1 MSSALLGVIG
11 FFAIFIITLVVKGI
25 RIVPEQTT
33 VMIERL
39 GKFHRQ
45 LSPGLNIIIPMVDAA
60 RSIPWRSTIRRD
72 GMKLYVVENIT
83 NLDLREQ
90 VYDFPSQAVITKDN
104 VGIQVDAVVYFQ
116 IIDPKK
122 SVYEILNLPGALETL
137 TQTTLRN
144 VVGEMDLD
152 ETLTSRETINA
163 GLIATIGGA
172 ADGWGVKVNRVE
184 VQDISPPEDVS
195 RSMEQQMKAERD
207 RRARV
212 TEAEGY
218 KAAEVLRAEGERD
231 AQVATAEGDKL
242 AAIMRAEGEAQAI
255 IRLAEAEKSKLNLVA
270 EAMPQQFAEYLI
282 GTRYMETLDNMAA
295 NNNVVWMP
303 HGAQDLGGF
312 IGGYKTLLGSSP
324 VQPTAAS
331 AEPS

>member
-1 MSSALLGVIG
+1 MPKIADESAPTPTHGECLHAQLPVSCTLWLMRIHGHGTGHSFAAAFTLLELL
-11 FFAIFIITLVVKGI
+11 ITLSI
-25 RIVPEQTT
+25 ASIV
-33 VMIERL
+33 
-39 GKFHRQ
+39 
-45 LSPGLNIIIPMVDAA
+45 
-60 RSIPWRSTIRRD
+60 
-72 GMKLYVVENIT
+72 
-83 NLDLREQ
+83 
-90 VYDFPSQAVITKDN
+90 
-104 VGIQVDAVVYFQ
+104 
-116 IIDPKK
+116 
-122 SVYEILNLPGALETL
+122 
-137 TQTTLRN
+137 
-144 VVGEMDLD
+144 
-152 ETLTSRETINA
+152 
-163 GLIATIGGA
+163 LIA
-172 ADGWGVKVNRVE
+172 GVPAFQNFTL
-184 VQDISPPEDVS
+184 
-195 RSMEQQMKAERD
+195 EQQMKAERD

-255 IRLAEAEKSKLNLVA
+255 LRLAEAEKSKLNLVA

-312 IGGYKTLLGSSP
+312 IGGYKALLGSGP

-331 AEPS
+331 TEPS